1 MGFQA
6 WRRDAGGDQAALR
19 VLLWFS
25 TAHVNQS
32 PCYNMT
38 ARTYDFLVRA
48 FYPLETLSV
57 LVQLATEVFEALKRL
72 FLLCLYRLLL
82 CELAVVVDRPR
93 ECC

>member
-25 TAHVNQS
+25 TAHVNQFL
-32 PCYNMT
+32 CYNMT
-38 ARTYDFLVRA
+38 TRTYDFLVRA
-48 FYPLETLSV
+48 LYPLETLSV
-57 LVQLATEVFEALKRL
+57 FVQLATEVFEALKRL

-82 CELAVVVDRPR
+82 CELAIVVDRPR